1 MEWKAATRKLFA
13 GFVLLGLAAGCTD
26 SGAPPENAEPPVRGL
41 KTVLIKESEHT
52 TVRRYPSVLQPAEVT
67 TLSFEVPG
75 RLKAVNLNVGQR
87 VEAGDVI
94 AGIDTMSLQLQ
105 LESAQAA
112 LRQAESS
119 TRNAGEDFERKEELF
134 KKGVTTKAAADQA
147 RTAME
152 MSAAQVVQARKQ
164 VETAESN
171 LGKAVLRAPFAG
183 IINTVQV
190 ESFANV
196 AQGALVATLYAAD
209 TFEAA
214 FSVSFEIVNQLTV
227 GKKSVVR
234 LADNPG
240 IALPAHVSE
249 LGSRADTVS
258 SFPVVVTL
266 EEVDPS
272 MKAGMAFEITLEF
285 PVPRGQGF
293 ILPLTVLP
301 FEGRIKARSDQSEPS
316 SVEIFVFDPPTGTVR
331 RRAIRVGGVRENAL
345 IAVDG
350 LQPGDRV
357 ASAGVSFLREGQKVK
372 LLPDDGGN

>member
-41 KTVLIKESEHT
+41 KTVSIKESEHT

-119 TRNAGEDFERKEELF
+119 ARNAGEDFERKEELF

-196 AQGALVATLYAAD
+196 AQGAPVATLYAAD

-272 MKAGMAFEITLEF
+272 MKAGMAVEITLEF

-316 SVEIFVFDPPTGTVR
+316 SMEILSSIPRQARSGVVR
-331 RRAIRVGGVRENAL
+331 SGSGACGKTR
-345 IAVDG
+345 
-350 LQPGDRV
+350 
-357 ASAGVSFLREGQKVK
+357 
-372 LLPDDGGN
+372 